1 MEILYSFA
9 RNFFSFIFSVF
20 FRWQISGA
28 ENIPKQGGVIIA
40 ANHISLWDPPVVG
53 TAVPRPLHFMA
64 KEELFANGILRF
76 IITALNAFPVKRGTA
91 DRSAIRKALAL
102 LAQGELLGL
111 FPEGTRSKNGE
122 LGNPEAGVA
131 MIALKANVPIIPA
144 AIIGTNKVFSKESF
158 LPQFKIYFG
167 KPVYPDAKAEYR
179 EDMSLLSAKI
189 MQEIAKLQ
197 NEARHNR

>member
-1 MEILYSFA
+1 MVYRFA
-9 RNFFSFIFSVF
+9 RIFFTFVFTVF
-20 FRWQISGA
+20 FRWRIRGS
-28 ENIPKQGGVIIA
+28 ENIPKQGGAIIA
-40 ANHISLWDPPVVG
+40 ANHISLWDPPLVG
-53 TAVPRPLHFMA
+53 TAVFRPLHFMA

-76 IITALNAFPVKRGTA
+76 IITALKAFPVKRGTA

-111 FPEGTRSKNGE
+111 FPEGTRSKTGE

-144 AIIGTNKVFSKESF
+144 AIIGTNKVFGKEAL
-158 LPQFKIYFG
+158 LPRFTICFG
-167 KPVYPDAKAEYR
+167 EPVYPDARPEYR

-189 MQEIAKLQ
+189 MQEIARLQ
-197 NEARHNR
+197 AEAGHNR